1 MTIEF
6 EGTFETSAPGET
18 EALGERVGRE
28 MTGGEVVVLVGELGT
43 GKTAF
48 IRGMARGMNVADPG
62 AVRSPS
68 YTLVI
73 RYPGPRPLLH
83 MDAYFMKSL
92 EDLDLCTMEDA
103 LERRDT
109 VAIEWGDR
117 VAERLPDPAI
127 VVRIEHQGLGKRRI
141 RIAWETGARRRR
153 EQDSNQ
159 KDLED
164 PAASK

>member
-1 MTIEF
+1 
-6 EGTFETSAPGET
+6 
-18 EALGERVGRE
+18 

-43 GKTAF
+43 GKTTF
-48 IRGMARGMNVADPG
+48 IRGMALGMEVADPG

-73 RYPGPRPLLH
+73 RYPGRRPLLH

-103 LERRDT
+103 LERRET

-117 VAERLPDPAI
+117 VAERLPDHAI
-127 VVRIEHQGLGKRRI
+127 IVRIEHLGPTRRRI
-141 RIAWETGARRRR
+141 RIARETGP
-153 EQDSNQ
+153 
-159 KDLED
+159 LERGD
-164 PAASK
+164 